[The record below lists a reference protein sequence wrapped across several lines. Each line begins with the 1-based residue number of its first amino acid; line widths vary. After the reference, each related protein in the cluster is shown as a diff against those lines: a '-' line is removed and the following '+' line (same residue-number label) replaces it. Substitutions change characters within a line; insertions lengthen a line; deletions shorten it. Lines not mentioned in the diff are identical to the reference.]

1 MGGCLFLESQ
11 VAQRARGL
19 LLVGYVM
26 YSACSEGAAHARALT
41 SGTSIGGIRSSA
53 ASTRVLESN
62 GALRSSVGS
71 VECASAGC
79 PADEKERA
87 PSPEA
92 SGMCTLSWHV
102 PFPCP
107 GQLRPEEPAQSVLAK
122 CPREDRF

>member
-1 MGGCLFLESQ
+1 
-11 VAQRARGL
+11 
-19 LLVGYVM
+19 M

-53 ASTRVLESN
+53 ASTHVLTSH

-102 PFPCP
+102 GTVPVPRPAEAGGARSISTRQGTP
-107 GQLRPEEPAQSVLAK
+107 GRSVLG
-122 CPREDRF
+122 DLQGQMVTGYQ